1 MSFLLKWTLAFPLKL
16 FYANQKD
23 VRMFWTDGKSYKSEK
38 VLVSSEDAVAV
49 DFLYKNNSM
58 FWSDVSEQKIYT
70 CSVKT
75 LCKPNVIVSANI
87 GRPEGLAVDWLTG
100 NLYWT
105 DCDFKLISV
114 LNIDGKHRKALIWN
128 NLDNPRAI
136 AVDPSAG

>member
-1 MSFLLKWTLAFPLKL
+1 
-16 FYANQKD
+16 
-23 VRMFWTDGKSYKSEK
+23 MFWTDGKSYKSEK